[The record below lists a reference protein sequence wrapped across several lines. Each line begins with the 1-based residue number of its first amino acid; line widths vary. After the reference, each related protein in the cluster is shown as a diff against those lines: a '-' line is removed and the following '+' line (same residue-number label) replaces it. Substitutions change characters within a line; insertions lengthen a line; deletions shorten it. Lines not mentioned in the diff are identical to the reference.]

1 MDRKMKAPLSPG
13 QRGGLSRAGRGVPA
27 ATLASI
33 ICHVLW
39 GFSFMASR
47 TALDR
52 ASVFVLL
59 SHRFCIAFLA
69 LHLFPRR
76 ISRDL
81 RLGAKR
87 FWLLVA
93 LGLAQPVCYFFSE
106 QYGILHSTTIFS
118 GVMIAMIPI
127 VSTVAAAPILGEKP
141 TWGQLLFSLLSVG
154 GVVGIGLM
162 SRGSGALDGV
172 GVAALV
178 VAVCAAAAYTLLG
191 RGISGRFTPFERAY
205 MMVAVGSAVFTP
217 LALAQCRGSLAA
229 YVRPLAEPSY
239 LLSILFLGL
248 GCSVVAFFLSCYTIT
263 YLTVA
268 RETVFANLTTAVSVF
283 AGAVF
288 LHEPFSPP
296 GLVCCAVIL
305 LGIYG
310 VQRTARKEETA

>member
-1 MDRKMKAPLSPG
+1 MTKRNEIKIL
-13 QRGGLSRAGRGVPA
+13 LA
-27 ATLASI
+27 AI
-33 ICHVLW
+33 VCRVLW

-47 TALDR
+47 TAPNTGH
-52 ASVFVLL
+52 VFLLL
-59 SHRFCIAFLA
+59 SHRFALA
-69 LHLFPRR
+69 LAVMSLLLLTPLADLHLKGKP
-76 ISRDL
+76 
-81 RLGAKR
+81 
-87 FWLLVA
+87 LLPLIA
-93 LGLAQPVCYFFSE
+93 LGLAQPVIYFFGE
-106 QYGILHSTTIFS
+106 QVGLLHSNTIFS

-268 RETVFANLTTAVSVF
+268 RETVFSNLTTAVSVF

-310 VQRTARKEETA
+310 VQRAARKEPST

>member
-1 MDRKMKAPLSPG
+1 MTKRNEIKIL
-13 QRGGLSRAGRGVPA
+13 LA
-27 ATLASI
+27 AI
-33 ICHVLW
+33 VCRVLW

-47 TALDR
+47 TALNTG
-52 ASVFVLL
+52 SVFLLL
-59 SHRFCIAFLA
+59 SHRFALA
-69 LHLFPRR
+69 LAVMSLLLLTPLADLHLKGKP
-76 ISRDL
+76 
-81 RLGAKR
+81 
-87 FWLLVA
+87 LLPLIA
-93 LGLAQPVCYFFSE
+93 LGLAQPVIYFFGE
-106 QYGILHSTTIFS
+106 QVGLLHSNTIFS

-268 RETVFANLTTAVSVF
+268 RETVFSNLTTAVSVF
-283 AGAVF
+283 AGVVF